1 MSNEISPESTH
12 RLPVLR
18 LKKNEHKRLRAG
30 HLWVYSNEINTKH
43 SPLTN
48 FSAGELVRLEDN
60 SGHLLG
66 TAYVNPQALLCARLL
81 SRRIEDVQDVEFWRL
96 RIRQALALRMRLYAE
111 PCYRLIYGESDFC
124 PGLVVDR
131 YSDVLVVQTAT
142 AGMERLLDVIVQALQ
157 MEIQPKGIL
166 LRNDGSS
173 REREN
178 LPQYQ
183 RVVAGEVPDE
193 VLIHENG
200 AQFMVPLTQGQK
212 TGWFY
217 DHRENRARLCRY
229 VSGLRVLDL
238 FSYTG
243 AWGIQAALAGAK
255 SVLCVDSSASAL
267 QGVQD
272 NAELNKCADRVETR
286 QGDVFDVLRELIDAG
301 ERFDV
306 VILDPP
312 AFIKRR
318 KDQKAGFE
326 AYQRLNER
334 AMRVLVD
341 DGLLLSASCSFHLAA
356 HELKRI
362 LLRASRQQGAW
373 LSILEQGQQGPDH
386 PVHPAIPETSYL
398 KAILARVLRPE
409 AGRK

>member
-1 MSNEISPESTH
+1 MSNEKSPESTH
-12 RLPVLR
+12 RLPALR
-18 LKKNEHKRLRAG
+18 LKKNEHRRLRAG

-48 FSAGELVRLEDN
+48 FSAGDLVRLEDN

-96 RIRQALALRMRLYAE
+96 RFRQALALRTRLYSE

-142 AGMERLLDVIVQALQ
+142 AGMERLLDTIVEALRL
-157 MEIQPKGIL
+157 ELQPRGIL
-166 LRNDGSS
+166 LRNDSSS
-173 REREN
+173 RDREN
-178 LPQYQ
+178 LPRYQ
-183 RVVAGEVPDE
+183 RVAWGEVAE
-193 VLIHENG
+193 QVLIKENG
-200 AQFMVPLTQGQK
+200 TQFSVSMEQGQK

-243 AWGIQAALAGAK
+243 AWGVQAALAGAE

-272 NAELNKCADRVETR
+272 NALLNECADRVQTR
-286 QGDVFDVLRELIDAG
+286 QGDAFDVLRELLDAG

-318 KDQKAGFE
+318 KDQKAGLE

-334 AMRVLVD
+334 AMRLLVD
-341 DGLLLSASCSFHLAA
+341 DGLLLSASCSFHLSAN
-356 HELKRI
+356 ELTRV
-362 LLRASRQQGAW
+362 LLRASRQQGAR
-373 LSILEQGQQGPDH
+373 LSILEYGQQGPDH

-398 KAILARVLRPE
+398 KAVLARVLRPE

>member
-1 MSNEISPESTH
+1 MSDKKPPESTQK
-12 RLPVLR
+12 LPVLR
-18 LKKNEHKRLRAG
+18 LKKNEHRRLRAG

-43 SPLTN
+43 SPLSD
-48 FSAGELVRLEDN
+48 FAAGDLVRLEDS

-81 SRRIEDVQDVEFWRL
+81 SRRIEDVQDVAFWRL
-96 RIRQALALRMRLYAE
+96 RFSQALALRARLYAE

-131 YSDVLVVQTAT
+131 FGEVLVVQTAT
-142 AGMERLLDVIVQALQ
+142 AGMERLLDIIVQALQ
-157 MEIQPKGIL
+157 LELQPTGIL

-178 LPQYQ
+178 LPRYQ
-183 RVVAGEVPDE
+183 RVASGEVEDE
-193 VLIHENG
+193 ALINENG
-200 AQFMVPLTQGQK
+200 VQFSVPLMQGQK

-229 VSGLRVLDL
+229 VSGCRVLDL

-243 AWGIQAALAGAK
+243 AWGIQAAMAGAE

-267 QGVQD
+267 QGVQA
-272 NAELNKCADRVETR
+272 NALLNQCAERVQTR
-286 QGDVFDVLRELIDAG
+286 QGDVFDVLRELADAG

-306 VILDPP
+306 VVLDPP

-318 KDQKAGFE
+318 KDQKAGLE

-334 AMRVLVD
+334 AMQLLVD
-341 DGLLLSASCSFHLAA
+341 DGLLLSASCSFHLATGD
-356 HELKRI
+356 LTRI

-373 LSILEQGQQGPDH
+373 LSILEHGQQGPDH

-398 KAILARVLRPE
+398 KAVLARVLRPE